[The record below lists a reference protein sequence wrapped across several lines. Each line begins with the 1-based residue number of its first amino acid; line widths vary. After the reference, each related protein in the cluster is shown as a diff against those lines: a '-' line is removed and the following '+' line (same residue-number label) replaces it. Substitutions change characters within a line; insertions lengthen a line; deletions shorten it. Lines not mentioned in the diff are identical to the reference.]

1 MNLIRLTITGLNI
14 IALFACFFA
23 HHCCAEMIVS
33 LRSPETKS
41 DRREEYNFELISLA
55 LERTKTE
62 YGDYKIVKIPPMNT
76 ARSFYTLKE
85 DTYPNLLIEL
95 TYQQKLEQ
103 ELDLIYVNFPLELG
117 IVGYRVCFASPG
129 TYPKLKSVRT
139 LEDLKQFTI
148 GQGVAWADTE
158 ILRYNGLKVVE
169 ISSFNSLFSMVEHG
183 RIDLFCRG
191 ANELQ
196 PEYNAL
202 KDAGNLLY
210 DETFVLHYSLPRFYY
225 LNKKNKLARERIE
238 KGLAAAYQDGSVNA
252 LWEKHFL
259 ASVNFVKL
267 KQRREFK
274 LENPFMNSLHEHYE
288 KYFYDPMK

>member
-1 MNLIRLTITGLNI
+1 MNLIRPTITGLNI
-14 IALFACFFA
+14 IALFICFFA
-23 HHCCAEMIVS
+23 HHCYAEMIVS